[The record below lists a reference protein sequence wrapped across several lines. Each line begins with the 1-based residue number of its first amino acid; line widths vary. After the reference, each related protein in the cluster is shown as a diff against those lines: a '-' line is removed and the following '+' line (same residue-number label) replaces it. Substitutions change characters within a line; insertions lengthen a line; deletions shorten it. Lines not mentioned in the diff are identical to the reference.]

1 MERIQGDHF
10 QVINKQAFFFPNSE
24 MILLTRKDYK
34 KVKKSMPEEIT
45 TIAQALEVVK
55 ARYEQ
60 DEKLRKT
67 LKDYK
72 DPIEL
77 TFVTNNTKAWINV
90 KGDQGIEVKQTGDD
104 SAPVK
109 INFESEQ
116 TMLDLLNKKLGAVA
130 GYSSGKIKVVS
141 GAIKNLLKLRKLLF

>member
-1 MERIQGDHF
+1 MSQN
-10 QVINKQAFFFPNSE
+10 VTS
-24 MILLTRKDYK
+24 
-34 KVKKSMPEEIT
+34 
-45 TIAQALEVVK
+45 IAQALDFVK
-55 ARYEQ
+55 ARYEK
-60 DEKLRKT
+60 DEKLRKS

-77 TFVTNNTKAWINV
+77 TFLANNTKAMIDV
-90 KGDQGIEVKQTGDD
+90 KGDQGIEVKLGALDT
-104 SAPVK
+104 APVK

-130 GYSSGKIKVVS
+130 GYSAGKIKVVS

>member
-1 MERIQGDHF
+1 MSQN
-10 QVINKQAFFFPNSE
+10 VTS
-24 MILLTRKDYK
+24 
-34 KVKKSMPEEIT
+34 
-45 TIAQALEVVK
+45 IAQALDFVK
-55 ARYEQ
+55 ARYEK
-60 DEKLRKT
+60 DEKLRKS

-77 TFVTNNTKAWINV
+77 TFLATNTKAVIDV
-90 KGDQGIEVKQTGDD
+90 KGDQGIDVRQGALDT
-104 SAPVK
+104 APVK

-116 TMLDLLNKKLGAVA
+116 TMLDLLNKKLGAVS

>member
-1 MERIQGDHF
+1 MSQN
-10 QVINKQAFFFPNSE
+10 VTN
-24 MILLTRKDYK
+24 
-34 KVKKSMPEEIT
+34 
-45 TIAQALEVVK
+45 IAQALEFVK
-55 ARYEQ
+55 SRYEK
-60 DEKLRKT
+60 DEKLRKS

-77 TFVTNNTKAWINV
+77 TFLANNTKAMINV
-90 KGDQGIEVKQTGDD
+90 KGDQGIDTNTSGDP

-109 INFESEQ
+109 ITFESEQ